1 MNKIPVL
8 LITGFLGAGK
18 TTLVNALLKQTQ
30 EKVALIINEFGDIS
44 IDDRLIT
51 QETEEMIQ
59 LASGSIC
66 CAVKDDLM
74 KVLASLLTGG
84 RSFDRVIIETT
95 GLADPV
101 PLMEAFTKRPM
112 LYERYEVPQVVTV
125 VDAFHI
131 AEQLQMHEEAVPQI
145 AVADI
150 VLINKADLVADV
162 DDIEALIVRINPI
175 ARIVTATQSRV
186 PVDQL
191 LNAPPIDRPLTPH
204 GTEGVHEEHVHSS
217 NIETFVLREARPLNL
232 QKVAL
237 FIAER
242 ILLEADNFMRYKG
255 ILNIDGMD
263 ERFIFQGLHTQ
274 FENRKDR
281 PWYKDEERLSEVV
294 IIGRDLHRER
304 LQAAFSECVS

>member
-30 EKVALIINEFGDIS
+30 EKIALIINEFGDIS
-44 IDDRLIT
+44 IDDRLIA

-150 VLINKADLVADV
+150 ILINKIDLVPETA
-162 DDIEALIVRINPI
+162 DIESLVRRINPL
-175 ARIVTATQSRV
+175 ATILTSMQSHV
-186 PVDQL
+186 PVEAL
-191 LNAPPIDRPLTPH
+191 LGAEPAEREWH
-204 GTEGVHEEHVHSS
+204 AQTEEGLHEEHAHSS
-217 NIETFVLREARPLNL
+217 SIETFVLRETGPLNL
-232 QKVAL
+232 QKVGL
-237 FIAER
+237 FIAEQ
-242 ILLEADNFMRYKG
+242 ILLNADNFVRYKG
-255 ILNIDGMD
+255 ILSIEGME
-263 ERFIFQGLHTQ
+263 ERFIFQGLHMQ

-281 PWYKDEERLSEVV
+281 PWHANEERVSEVV
-294 IIGRDLHRER
+294 IIGREIDRAA
-304 LQAAFSECVS
+304 LQETFSSCVA